1 MTKKSYFIS
10 KHALNRIIERL
21 VLSQNIKLNKK
32 QVSKNVGRAK
42 NIIINDINNHFA
54 KVYSADGKYKY
65 VYSSLN
71 KESKC
76 RKYVISLDNNVVV
89 TVINN
94 LNLNEE
100 IKKYKLTFDMKPQ
113 NIIKTEKYSI
123 SDYVYLHIN
132 NNQFLFVVDS
142 FDDAIYS
149 LKLIEE
155 C

>member
-1 MTKKSYFIS
+1 
-10 KHALNRIIERL
+10 
-21 VLSQNIKLNKK
+21 
-32 QVSKNVGRAK
+32 
-42 NIIINDINNHFA
+42 
-54 KVYSADGKYKY
+54 
-65 VYSSLN
+65 
-71 KESKC
+71 
-76 RKYVISLDNNVVV
+76 
-89 TVINN
+89 
-94 LNLNEE
+94 
-100 IKKYKLTFDMKPQ
+100 MKPQ